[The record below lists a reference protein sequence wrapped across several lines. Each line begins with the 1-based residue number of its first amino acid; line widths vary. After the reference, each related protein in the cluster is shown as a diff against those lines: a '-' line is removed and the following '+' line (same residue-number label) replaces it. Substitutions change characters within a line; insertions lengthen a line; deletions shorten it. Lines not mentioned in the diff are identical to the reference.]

1 MKPGVSICCQWS
13 VYEAVKD
20 SKPKTMKFNFPKIK
34 HQTVYHIYNIII
46 TSQIL
51 YTHICIIYILSLL
64 LLLLVVVVVV
74 VVVVVIISIIIIITI
89 IIIIY
94 IYVYIYYNSIIIIY
108 IYI

>member
-51 YTHICIIYILSLL
+51 HTHICIIYI
-64 LLLLVVVVVV
+64 
-74 VVVVVIISIIIIITI
+74 IIVIIIISSSSSGSSGSSN
-89 IIIIY
+89 Y
-94 IYVYIYYNSIIIIY
+94 
-108 IYI
+108 